1 MLRAAILAVVSA
13 ACLSVHARAEDVRIA
28 IAPPSSEVEFRAY
41 RLGVIPLDGSFREF
55 GGWLSYDPDRRGR
68 CEVHLAIN
76 AASVSVPEELMRG
89 MVAGP
94 EFLDV
99 ARFPSLTYSGTCDA
113 DGVSGALTMHGVT
126 GAFRLELTWMAD
138 KVQAEGHFVRADWG
152 MTALPLLA
160 GRTIRIRVV
169 IPLTMHTMTGK

>member
-1 MLRAAILAVVSA
+1 MLRAAIFAVVSV
-13 ACLSVHARAEDVRIA
+13 ACLSAHAQAEELRIA
-28 IAPPSSEVEFRAY
+28 IAPPASQVDFRAY

-55 GGWLSYDPDRRGR
+55 GGWLSYDPDRHGR
-68 CEVHLAIN
+68 CEVHLTID
-76 AASVSVPEELMRG
+76 AASVSVPEAIMRG

-94 EFLDV
+94 DFLDV
-99 ARFPSLTYSGTCDA
+99 TRFPSLTYGGTCSA

-126 GAFRLELTWMAD
+126 GAFRLELTWMPD
-138 KVQAEGHFVRADWG
+138 KVVAEGHLLRADWG

-169 IPLTMHTMTGK
+169 IPLMAHAMTGK